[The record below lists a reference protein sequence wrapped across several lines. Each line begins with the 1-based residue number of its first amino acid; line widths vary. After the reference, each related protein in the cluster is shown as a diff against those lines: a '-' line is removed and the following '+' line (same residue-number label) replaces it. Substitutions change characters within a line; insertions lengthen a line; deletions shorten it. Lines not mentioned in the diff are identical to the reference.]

1 MIITAIKLGGLATN
15 SYLCIMKKEI
25 TIPEQLHRL
34 KPEELEA
41 AARRRENYSVTRDL
55 QAREFNDAILVRLA
69 KEKELEIER
78 EKEKERTEGSLS
90 EGEKLI
96 QCEKCGV
103 EFSAGATTKGTIA
116 CPECNSKIK
125 IE

>member
-1 MIITAIKLGGLATN
+1 
-15 SYLCIMKKEI
+15 MKKEI

-55 QAREFNDAILVRLA
+55 QAREFNDAILIRLA

-78 EKEKERTEGSLS
+78 EKEKERSESSLS

-96 QCEKCGV
+96 QCEKCGM
-103 EFSAGATTKGTIA
+103 EFQTGIAMKGKMN
-116 CPECNSKIK
+116 CPECNHAIK
-125 IE
+125 IV